1 MMQITIAFQSIEKKQ
16 DIYCLLFLDGHL
28 SMQGTQLLIQDATH
42 NVQITQLRMHY
53 RNSEFPLFFPF
64 IFPVVLHM
72 DSWLETI
79 PVFSHIA
86 LDKSKLKIATCV
98 YG

>member
-1 MMQITIAFQSIEKKQ
+1 MLHTMYKSHNFECTTEIQNSHYFS
-16 DIYCLLFLDGHL
+16 L
-28 SMQGTQLLIQDATH
+28 S
-42 NVQITQLRMHY
+42 Y
-53 RNSEFPLFFPF
+53 FPL
-64 IFPVVLHM
+64 LHM

-86 LDKSKLKIATCV
+86 LDKSRLKIATCV